1 MRYDDKAKEI
11 VLNREL
17 SNLDKLVLNFIK
29 ILEKYTD
36 YVIVSGY
43 VSIILG
49 RARATEDVD
58 VFIEKIDKS
67 KFLSL
72 YKELQEKGFWCING
86 ESGDEVFSYL
96 ENKMAV
102 RFARKN
108 EAIPNFE
115 IKFPKTRLDEETFE
129 DSVTVVLKKG
139 KIKISSLER
148 QVAFKRY
155 FLKSDKDVEDAIH
168 IEELF
173 KDKLDYGKINKL
185 KERIKGEE
193 NG

>member
-1 MRYDDKAKEI
+1 
-11 VLNREL
+11 LNREL

-36 YVIVSGY
+36 YVIVSSY

-49 RARATEDVD
+49 RARATEDID

-96 ENKMAV
+96 ENKMAI
-102 RFARKN
+102 RFERKN
-108 EAIPNFE
+108 EAVPNFK
-115 IKFPKTRLDEETFE
+115 IKFPKTKLDEETFE

-139 KIKISSLER
+139 KN
-148 QVAFKRY
+148 
-155 FLKSDKDVEDAIH
+155 KDIFFRKAGS
-168 IEELF
+168 F
-173 KDKLDYGKINKL
+173 
-185 KERIKGEE
+185 
-193 NG
+193 

>member
-1 MRYDDKAKEI
+1 MKYNYKAKEI

-36 YVIVSGY
+36 YVIVSDY

-72 YKELQEKGFWCING
+72 YKEL
-86 ESGDEVFSYL
+86 
-96 ENKMAV
+96 
-102 RFARKN
+102 
-108 EAIPNFE
+108 
-115 IKFPKTRLDEETFE
+115 
-129 DSVTVVLKKG
+129 
-139 KIKISSLER
+139 
-148 QVAFKRY
+148 
-155 FLKSDKDVEDAIH
+155 
-168 IEELF
+168 
-173 KDKLDYGKINKL
+173 
-185 KERIKGEE
+185 
-193 NG
+193 